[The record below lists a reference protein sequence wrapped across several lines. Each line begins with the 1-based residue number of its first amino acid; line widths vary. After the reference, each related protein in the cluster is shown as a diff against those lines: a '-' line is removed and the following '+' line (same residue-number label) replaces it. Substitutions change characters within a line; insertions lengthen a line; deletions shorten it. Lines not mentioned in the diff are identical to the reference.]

1 MPFRNG
7 FDDVYEQSTL
17 KLLQGIFESVW
28 PALGEAS
35 TRTSRE
41 EVARC
46 ILAAY
51 RAGNLATP
59 SRRSPHNAVH
69 GSRPI

>member
-17 KLLQGIFESVW
+17 ELLQGIFDAVW
-28 PALGEAS
+28 PSLREANS
-35 TRTSRE
+35 TVSRE
-41 EVARC
+41 EVARR

-51 RAGNLATP
+51 RAGNSPDQISAMVLRPP
-59 SRRSPHNAVH
+59 SD
-69 GSRPI
+69 

>member
-1 MPFRNG
+1 MPFRDG

-17 KLLQGIFESVW
+17 ELLQGIFESVW
-28 PALGEAS
+28 PALGEAN

-41 EVARC
+41 EIARR

-51 RAGNLATP
+51 RAGSSPEQIKEAVL
-59 SRRSPHNAVH
+59 RSVNHE
-69 GSRPI
+69 